1 MSNNGCNCGCESIT
15 ALQGATGSDGS
26 STVVST
32 SGLSTTAAVHS
43 LYTANRASSAS
54 SALDYDWSVITIPA
68 IAASNIAVFNAMF
81 AITATAAHTVTVT
94 VIETGSGAPVA
105 GISYVQVCETSET
118 INVRFQIANVT
129 AGQIYAIHLATS
141 DPTVTAT
148 LKGGNCQIDIFA

>member
-15 ALQGATGSDGS
+15 ALQGETGSDGS
-26 STVVST
+26 SVVIAAT
-32 SGLSTTAAVHS
+32 GYSGTAAVHL

-54 SALDYDWSVITIPA
+54 NALDYDWSVITIPA

-81 AITATAAHTVTVT
+81 AITATGTHTVTVT

-141 DPTVTAT
+141 DLGAAPA